1 MKREDLLHAVNE
13 IFKASESLREALD
26 TLDLGGYEPQGGE
39 VETLERAQAKTE
51 RIAQRLQAK
60 AYDMEGEPMPGER
73 ALDMAALE
81 MFQESAEISSG
92 IAFNNSEL
100 SRNYDEEKAEQIAEN
115 RQGLKKAAYLE
126 AVRSAHEL
134 ARQKGRIMGSTPRAR
149 AAFLWEQAKQA
160 KAEGR
165 KREAEAL
172 REAAAIEAAD
182 AIAGNDA
189 DNLPKDLLR
198 RAEKWASE

>member
-26 TLDLGGYEPQGGE
+26 TLDLCGYEPQGGE

-81 MFQESAEISSG
+81 MFQESREITSG
-92 IAFNNSEL
+92 IAFTNSDL
-100 SRNYDEEKAEQIAEN
+100 SRNYSEEKAEEIAKN
-115 RQGLKKAAYLE
+115 RQELKKSAFLE
-126 AVRSAHEL
+126 AVRNAHEL

-149 AAFLWEQAKQA
+149 AVFLWQQAKQA
-160 KAEGR
+160 KAEGK

-172 REAAAIEAAD
+172 REAAAIEAAE

-189 DNLPKDLLR
+189 DNLPKNLLR
-198 RAEKWASE
+198 RAEKWASK